1 MSGCGNDSRAMHALA
16 TRTRAATPRQRKHPI
31 VRMWRFVF
39 LVAGWLGAAQAL
51 ALTLDVETTPSGDL
65 FPALEL
71 SQGGIDGL
79 DPGQGSGLLRIRIG
93 DVRMPHDIRL
103 TVSTPGLHRPTV
115 IEARISG
122 DILLRPKLDWDAG
135 ALLALRQPRRQTVR
149 VSMTGRGMKPLERTL
164 ELDVHPLDEA
174 LYFVREGDA
183 RIDLGWAFA
192 AWVDPQDPV
201 VDRLLELAA
210 IDVAQVAAL
219 PGDRSARLNLV
230 RRLWVA
236 LERHGLR
243 YSDEG
248 AGLSQGPVIYSQ
260 RVRLLANTWNERVA
274 NCLDGSVLI
283 ASALERLGIAS
294 FLVLVPGHAFV
305 GFYVENGRREAEFLE
320 TTLLGFRRPVE
331 QATESTAQILQR
343 AVPGFEAA
351 RRAGRARYRLAAPK
365 LDGRHRPDY
374 ALIDISTARAYG
386 IMPLAVG
393 RRERPS
399 GSPVAA
405 STPARSGSPTSR
417 SP

>member
-1 MSGCGNDSRAMHALA
+1 MHVLA
-16 TRTRAATPRQRKHPI
+16 TRARVATPTKTNHLYART
-31 VRMWRFVF
+31 WR
-39 LVAGWLGAAQAL
+39 LVLLGACWFGAAQAL

-71 SQGGIDGL
+71 SQSGIDGV

-103 TVSTPGLHRPTV
+103 TVSTPGLRRPTV

-122 DILLRPKLDWDAG
+122 DILLRPKLDWDTE
-135 ALLALRQPRRQTVR
+135 ALLELRNPRRQTVQ
-149 VSMTGRGMKPLERTL
+149 VSVTARGMKPLERAL
-164 ELDVHPLDEA
+164 ELNVHPLDEA
-174 LYFVREGDA
+174 LYFVREGDT

-201 VDRLLELAA
+201 VDRLLDLAA
-210 IDVAQVAAL
+210 INAVEVAAL
-219 PGDRSARLNLV
+219 PRDRKARLDLV
-230 RRLWVA
+230 RRLWIA

-243 YSDEG
+243 YADEG

-260 RVRLLANTWNERVA
+260 RVRLLSNTWNERIA

-283 ASALERLGIAS
+283 ASALERLGIGS

-305 GFYVENGRREAEFLE
+305 GFYVEEGRRDAEFLE
-320 TTLLGFRRPVE
+320 TTLLGFRRPRDPG
-331 QATESTAQILQR
+331 TETAAQIRQR

-393 RRERPS
+393 RRERPAS
-399 GSPVAA
+399 SPVAV
-405 STPARSGSPTSR
+405 SPTVESSSPARSSP
-417 SP
+417 

>member
-1 MSGCGNDSRAMHALA
+1 MHVLA
-16 TRTRAATPRQRKHPI
+16 TRIQMTTPPKRNR
-31 VRMWRFVF
+31 VFARTWRFVV
-39 LVAGWLGAAQAL
+39 LGACWLGAAQAA

-71 SQGGIDGL
+71 SQRAIAGL
-79 DPGQGSGLLRIRIG
+79 DSGQGSGLLRIRIG

-103 TVSTPGLHRPTV
+103 TVSTPGLRRPTV
-115 IEARISG
+115 IEARING
-122 DILLRPKLDWDAG
+122 DILLRPKLDWDTD
-135 ALLALRQPRRQTVR
+135 ALLALRDPRRQTVH
-149 VSMTGRGMKPLERTL
+149 VSLTGRGMKPLERQL

-174 LYFVREGDA
+174 LYFVREGET

-201 VDRLLELAA
+201 IDRLLDLAA
-210 IDVAQVAAL
+210 IDASDIAVL
-219 PGDRSARLNLV
+219 PRDRAARLGLV
-230 RRLWVA
+230 RKLWVA

-243 YSDEG
+243 YADEG

-260 RVRLLANTWNERVA
+260 RVRLLSSTWNERVA

-283 ASALERLGIAS
+283 ASALERLGIGS

-305 GFYVENGRREAEFLE
+305 GFYVDEARHEAEFLE
-320 TTLLGFRRPVE
+320 TTLLGFRRP
-331 QATESTAQILQR
+331 AKHGAESVAQIRQR
-343 AVPGFEAA
+343 ALPGFEAA

-393 RRERPS
+393 RRQRPDS
-399 GSPVAA
+399 DPVAL
-405 STPARSGSPTSR
+405 STPAVSGNPTRR

>member
-1 MSGCGNDSRAMHALA
+1 MHALA
-16 TRTRAATPRQRKHPI
+16 TRTRMATPSPHNPLAAR
-31 VRMWRFVF
+31 VWRFI
-39 LVAGWLGAAQAL
+39 LLGACWLGAGQAL
-51 ALTLDVETTPSGDL
+51 ALTLAVETTPSGEL

-71 SQGGIDGL
+71 SQGGINGRDA
-79 DPGQGSGLLRIRIG
+79 GQGSGLLRIRIG
-93 DVRMPHDIRL
+93 DVHMPHDIRL
-103 TVSTPGLHRPTV
+103 TVTTPGLRQPTV
-115 IEARISG
+115 IETRISG
-122 DILLRPKLDWDAG
+122 DVLLRPKLDWDAES
-135 ALLALRQPRRQTVR
+135 LLALRHARRQSVR
-149 VSMTGRGMKPLERTL
+149 VSLTGRGMKTIEREL
-164 ELDVHPLDEA
+164 ELNVHPLDEA

-192 AWVDPQDPV
+192 AWVDPHDPV

-210 IDVAQVAAL
+210 IDAAAVAAL
-219 PGDRSARLNLV
+219 PRDRIARMSLV
-230 RRLWVA
+230 RKLWVA

-243 YSDEG
+243 YADEG

-305 GFYVENGRREAEFLE
+305 GFYVDDGRREAEFLE
-320 TTLLGFRRPVE
+320 TTLLGFRRPVGQGAE
-331 QATESTAQILQR
+331 TAAQIFQR

-351 RRAGRARYRLAAPK
+351 RRAGSARYRLAAAK

-393 RRERPS
+393 RRGRPAS
-399 GSPVAA
+399 SPVAA
-405 STPARSGSPTSR
+405 STPAQSGSPASR